1 MVSRRSFMAAAAGL
15 AAGLAGPARAQT
27 YPSKL
32 IKLILPYTPGSPNDV
47 VARLVAPAVSQRL
60 GQNIV
65 IENRPGGGGSI
76 GTKAVA
82 GAEPDGYTLLFA
94 SSISHIISGLYASG
108 SYDPL
113 KDFIP
118 ISPLAGNSWVMVV
131 PPSVPANNLKEFIAQ
146 AKANPGTFNFGFGQG
161 TAPHLVGEWVQAAA
175 GIKLTSIPYKGGAQ
189 AITDMLGGR
198 IHMNLGTTATLV
210 PLIRDKKIK
219 ALVVLSHERNP
230 ALPEVPTSAE
240 SGYPD
245 LAAGNVMGI
254 FAPARTP
261 AAIVELLNREI
272 NNALDTAEMK
282 AGIVK
287 LGFEP
292 QSGGARQYAD
302 FVAGEAQKWLPVAAR
317 AGIKPN

>member
-1 MVSRRSFMAAAAGL
+1 MVTRRGVLLAAAGL
-15 AAGLAGPARAQT
+15 TVGVAGPAFAQS
-27 YPSKL
+27 YPNKL
-32 IKLILPYTPGSPNDV
+32 IKLVLPYTPGSPNDV
-47 VARLVAPAVSQRL
+47 IARLIAPALSQRL

-82 GAEPDGYTLLFA
+82 AAEPDGYTLLFA
-94 SSISHIISGLYASG
+94 SNISHIISALYASG
-108 SYDPL
+108 GYDPL

-131 PPSVPANNLKEFIAQ
+131 PPSVPANNLKEFIAY
-146 AKANPGTFNFGFGQG
+146 AKANPGKLNFGFGQG
-161 TAPHLVGEWVQAAA
+161 TAPHLVGEWVKAAA
-175 GIKLTSIPYKGGAQ
+175 GIDLASIPYKGGAQ

-219 ALVVLSHERNP
+219 GLVVLSRERNP
-230 ALPEVPTSAE
+230 ALPEVPTTAE

-254 FAPARTP
+254 LAPAGTP
-261 AAIVELLNREI
+261 AVIVETLNREI
-272 NNALDTAEMK
+272 NGMLNTAEMK
-282 AGIVK
+282 AGIAK
-287 LGFEP
+287 LGFESQFGTP
-292 QSGGARQYAD
+292 RQYAD
-302 FVAGEAQKWLPVAAR
+302 FLAGEGRKWLPVAAR

>member
-1 MVSRRSFMAAAAGL
+1 MVTRRGILLAAAGL
-15 AAGLAGPARAQT
+15 TVGMAAPALAQA
-27 YPSKL
+27 YPNKL

-47 VARLVAPAVSQRL
+47 IARLVAPALSQRL

-82 GAEPDGYTLLFA
+82 AAEPDGYTLLFA
-94 SSISHIISGLYASG
+94 SSISHIISALYASG
-108 SYDPL
+108 GYDPL
-113 KDFIP
+113 KDFVP
-118 ISPLAGNSWVMVV
+118 VSPLAGNSWVMVV
-131 PPSVPANNLKEFIAQ
+131 PPSVPANNLKEFIAH
-146 AKANPGTFNFGFGQG
+146 AKANPGKLNFGFGQG
-161 TAPHLVGEWVQAAA
+161 TAPHLVGEWVKAAA
-175 GIKLTSIPYKGGAQ
+175 GIDLASIPYKGGAQ

-219 ALVVLSHERNP
+219 ALVVLSRERNP
-230 ALPEVPTSAE
+230 ALPDVPTTAE

-254 FAPARTP
+254 LAPAGTP
-261 AAIVELLNREI
+261 AAIVELLNRQI
-272 NNALDTAEMK
+272 DTMLNTAEMK
-282 AGIVK
+282 AGIAK
-287 LGFEP
+287 LGFES
-292 QSGGARQYAD
+292 QFGTSQQYAE
-302 FVAGEAQKWLPVAAR
+302 FLAGEARKWLPVAAR

>member
-1 MVSRRSFMAAAAGL
+1 VTAGL
-15 AAGLAGPARAQT
+15 TAGFVGPTAAQS
-27 YPSKL
+27 YPGKL

-47 VARLVAPAVSQRL
+47 IARIVAPALSQRL

-94 SSISHIISGLYASG
+94 SSISHIISGLYAAG

-118 ISPLAGNSWVMVV
+118 VSPLAGNSWVMVV
-131 PPSVPANNLKEFIAQ
+131 APSVPADNLKEFVAYT
-146 AKANPGTFNFGFGQG
+146 KANPGQLNFGFGQG
-161 TAPHLVGEWVQAAA
+161 TAPHLVGEWVKGAA
-175 GIKLTSIPYKGGAQ
+175 GINLTNIPYKGGAQ
-189 AITDMLGGR
+189 AITDMQGGR
-198 IHMNLGTTATLV
+198 IHVNLGTTATLV

-219 ALVVLSHERNP
+219 ALVVMSRERNP
-230 ALPEVPTSAE
+230 SLPEVPTTAE

-254 FAPARTP
+254 LAPARTP
-261 AAIVELLNREI
+261 GAIVDRLNREI
-272 NNALDTAEMK
+272 TTMLDTAEMK
-282 AGIVK
+282 ASIAK
-287 LGFEP
+287 LGFETETATP
-292 QSGGARQYAD
+292 RQYAD
-302 FVAGEAQKWLPVAAR
+302 FLAGEAKKWLPVAAS